1 VEVEGREQEL
11 KLLLQAGVV
20 REKTHLHS
28 LLAYLGEQA
37 LQAHEEPL
45 KEHRIGVE
53 ALRKPPD
60 YDPRTD
66 PSVRVEVAKLRKKLE
81 DYYRGPGAAHPLR
94 MTIPKGSYLP
104 VFGPAPP
111 APMAGRRRSLPV
123 WHILALAGIA
133 AAAAVT
139 TWMVERRTQHR
150 LPSELEAFW
159 GPHFD
164 GAPTLLVYGAPLFLK
179 MQGRFFRNPNVNR
192 PEDFAEDAKTRSVL
206 DALNPA
212 ETRPVHTFTGVG
224 EAEALFHITRVLAF
238 RGAPVLVERSD
249 TVGFE
254 DLKNRHV
261 IFLGGRKYNP
271 QLPDLPFKP
280 KFQAI
285 NRKIV
290 NLEPTAG
297 EPAEFLTAS
306 VTSHGEIVEEYAL
319 ISVYPG
325 FTPGTRLVTLE
336 CSSTEGT
343 LAAAEFL
350 TRPDLVGQLLA
361 RGVPVAAGGNGL
373 RAFQAVIGAKL
384 NKGVVVGLS
393 YKAHRV
399 LSGN

>member
-1 VEVEGREQEL
+1 VEVDGGDQEL

-20 REKTHLHS
+20 RERTHLHS

-37 LQAHEEPL
+37 LQGHEEQL

-81 DYYRGPGAAHPLR
+81 DYYRGPGASHPVR

-104 VFGPAPP
+104 VFAPAPP
-111 APMAGRRRSLPV
+111 ATLPGGGDLPPRRWIV
-123 WHILALAGIA
+123 ALAGVA
-133 AAAAVT
+133 AVAAVT
-139 TWMVERRTQHR
+139 TWTVERRTRHR

-164 GAPTLLVYGAPLFLK
+164 GNPTLLVYGAPLFLK
-179 MQGRFFRNPNVNR
+179 MQGSFFRNPNVNR
-192 PEDFAEDAKTRSVL
+192 PEDFAEDSKTQRVFG
-206 DALNPA
+206 ALHPEA
-212 ETRPVHTFTGVG
+212 SRPVHTFTGVG
-224 EAEALFHITRVLAF
+224 EAEALFHITRMLAS
-238 RGAPVLVERSD
+238 RGAPVLAERSD

-261 IFLGGRKYNP
+261 IFLGGRKFNP

-280 KFQAI
+280 KLQAI
-285 NRKIV
+285 SRKIV
-290 NLEPTAG
+290 NLEPKG
-297 EPAEFLTAS
+297 NEPPEFKTAS
-306 VTSHGEIVEEYAL
+306 ATAHGEIVEEYAL

-325 FTPGTRLVTLE
+325 FTPGTRLIALE

-350 TRPDLVGQLLA
+350 TRADLVRQLLA
-361 RGVPVAAGGNGL
+361 QGVPVSAGKNGV
-373 RAFQAVIGAKL
+373 RAFQAVIGARL
-384 NKGVVVGLS
+384 NKGVVVDLF
-393 YKAHRV
+393 YKAHRI
-399 LSGN
+399 LS